1 MRNPPSKSPTYL
13 KCDLLAE
20 EEKLGSIFTP
30 LWPAPLPPIA
40 SITHFT
46 GSSFTT
52 QFPIRYLNYPLSR
65 LSPLP
70 LVFSVELVSTYLKKT
85 IGWDGIN
92 CRVLVS
98 HKKSSTLPG
107 LHNLWLV
114 LIQISSKFYP
124 QNAYML
130 CFSRHLQQKCRNSMF
145 MEQNKCV

>member
-1 MRNPPSKSPTYL
+1 M

-20 EEKLGSIFTP
+20 EEKLGSIFPP
-30 LWPAPLPPIA
+30 LWPSPLPPIA
-40 SITHFT
+40 SIAHFT

-70 LVFSVELVSTYLKKT
+70 LVFSVELVSTYLKKR

-98 HKKSSTLPG
+98 HKKVPHCQGCTTCGLSSF
-107 LHNLWLV
+107 
-114 LIQISSKFYP
+114 KFP
-124 QNAYML
+124 QNFILKTRML